1 MEKRTIYR
9 IEDPETGDGFWRSST
24 NGFYNGLKLLNHS
37 RYEAISDRHNDATKF
52 PSHSQ
57 DTELNSKINNFAIQF
72 YHFAFLSM
80 DQIKEALTLEE
91 IKELRR
97 DFGLKGNKRI
107 GYTLSPKV
115 EDRVG
120 MCSAVQEM
128 EAQWSAVHEMTEALP
143 EHI

>member
-91 IKELRR
+91 IKELI
-97 DFGLKGNKRI
+97 DKFGFRVYAITCTDYHTSKFQVVFKKESI
-107 GYTLSPKV
+107 V
-115 EDRVG
+115 EKIDI
-120 MCSAVQEM
+120 SELF
-128 EAQWSAVHEMTEALP
+128 T
-143 EHI
+143 